1 MLFGQVILEKFE
13 EFDRE
18 IRRNRVDLKQTRSE
32 FESALEKLDE
42 RIARLEERQNQ
53 KSKETRKKDANE
65 NKDEK
70 KKTYRIDR
78 EEGRRP
84 LNEELTISVDETSKE
99 QKKPS
104 PEEER
109 KGVIRKIDRNGLKKS
124 LKRCSDNLQKRITV
138 LEDKEKEVQKENLP
152 GPEVLSFRK
161 LNLQS
166 KLKTIERQIE
176 AVQAVVKELG
186 QRKRWTEHCNVPLNY
201 ICDLCQQS
209 GHIPDYCPAFGKAVE
224 RIQECE
230 KSGLCFSCL
239 QPSTTNHR
247 CYRMPCWYCQTASSF
262 YRECPDK
269 YAGENHHRALCI
281 LPDLWDNAVDQL
293 RALVKNH
300 NEISSMLE
308 QTEEIQKKR
317 VKWS

>member
-1 MLFGQVILEKFE
+1 MLFGQAILEKFE

-32 FESALEKLDE
+32 FESVLEKLDK
-42 RIARLEERQNQ
+42 RITRLEERQNQ
-53 KSKETRKKDANE
+53 KSKEILKKDANE
-65 NKDEK
+65 NRDEK
-70 KKTYRIDR
+70 KKTYRIEK
-78 EEGRRP
+78 EEGRRS
-84 LNEELTISVDETSKE
+84 LNEELTISVDETPKE

-104 PEEER
+104 PTKER
-109 KGVIRKIDRNGLKKS
+109 KEVMRKVDRNGLKKS

-138 LEDKEKEVQKENLP
+138 LEDKENLP
-152 GPEVLSFRK
+152 GPEVLSVRE
-161 LNLQS
+161 LSLQS
-166 KLKTIERQIE
+166 KLETIERQVE
-176 AVQAVVKELG
+176 VVQAVVEELG

-201 ICDLCQQS
+201 VCDLCRQS

-281 LPDLWDNAVDQL
+281 LPDLWNNAVDQL
-293 RALVKNH
+293 RALVNNH
-300 NEISSMLE
+300 NEISNMLE
-308 QTEEIQKKR
+308 QTEETQKKR
-317 VKWS
+317 IRLDVH